1 MDGVGDGGGDVG
13 VAHRA
18 RVLRVQ
24 VRTCQA
30 RHLQRVPAHSHVN
43 VSRVT
48 CLPLPLLRIIEL
60 FGKYQLLTSLLQK
73 SEAAIFCAI
82 VKTLQTLLMLF
93 E

>member
-1 MDGVGDGGGDVG
+1 MDGVGDGGGDVC

-24 VRTCQA
+24 VRTCQP
-30 RHLQRVPAHSHVN
+30 RHLQRVPAHRHVN

-48 CLPLPLLRIIEL
+48 CLPFPLLRSIEL
-60 FGKYQLLTSLLQK
+60 LGKYQLLTSLLQK